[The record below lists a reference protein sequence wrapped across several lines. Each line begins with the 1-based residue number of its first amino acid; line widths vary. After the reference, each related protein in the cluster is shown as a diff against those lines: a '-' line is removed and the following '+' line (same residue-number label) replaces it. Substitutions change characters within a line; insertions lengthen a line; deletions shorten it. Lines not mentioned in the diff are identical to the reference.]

1 MRLHLYD
8 NSDNESKGKITVI
21 DLYQLMLVYLKLT
34 NQISWHWI
42 WVLSPYWVLL
52 LLLIIAAIIV
62 KLVE

>member
-1 MRLHLYD
+1 MWLHLYD
-8 NSDNESKGKITVI
+8 KSDNESKGKITVI
-21 DLYQLMLVYLKLT
+21 DLYQLMFVYLKLT